1 MSQGQ
6 IREEGTLF
14 ALINHGWYLV
24 PGADVTAFLQT
35 DLFLVYLL
43 FCERKAVPV
52 KWRSD
57 VKLVSCE

>member
-52 KWRSD
+52 K
-57 VKLVSCE
+57 